1 MTWFLSRRPVILSD
15 FLPQAL
21 LNASSSIQASSSTRL
36 LTKTPARMS
45 SPIDPPTT
53 TREQRHNSK
62 LGLQLFAFYFAFYFS
77 FVAINAMSP
86 SMMEWQPWGGLNLAL
101 LYGFGLI
108 VLALILA
115 FVYGMFAQSA
125 AATDSSA
132 TSSSPHSDDAQVT
145 R

>member
-1 MTWFLSRRPVILSD
+1 
-15 FLPQAL
+15 
-21 LNASSSIQASSSTRL
+21 
-36 LTKTPARMS
+36 MS
-45 SPIDPPTT
+45 PHLDPPTT

-62 LGLQLFAFYFAFYFS
+62 LGLQLFAFYFAFYFG

-86 SMMEWQPWGGLNLAL
+86 STMEWQPWGGLNLAL

-115 FVYGMFAQSA
+115 FVYGIFARTGA
-125 AATDSSA
+125 AADSVAEPSE
-132 TSSSPHSDDAQVT
+132 SHGPSDKQVA

>member
-1 MTWFLSRRPVILSD
+1 
-15 FLPQAL
+15 
-21 LNASSSIQASSSTRL
+21 
-36 LTKTPARMS
+36 MS
-45 SPIDPPTT
+45 PHLDPPTT

-62 LGLQLFAFYFAFYFS
+62 LGLQLFAFYFAFYFG

-86 SMMEWQPWGGLNLAL
+86 STMEWQPWGGLNLAL

-115 FVYGMFAQSA
+115 FVYGMFAQTSA
-125 AATDSSA
+125 ASDSTAKPAASVGRNDQEV
-132 TSSSPHSDDAQVT
+132 P